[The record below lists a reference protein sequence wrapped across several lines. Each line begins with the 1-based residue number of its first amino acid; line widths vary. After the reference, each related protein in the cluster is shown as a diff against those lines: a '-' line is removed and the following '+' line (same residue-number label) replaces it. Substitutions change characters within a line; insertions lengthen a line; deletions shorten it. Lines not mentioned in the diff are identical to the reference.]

1 MPFEIEILN
10 FEELEARVEK
20 ATSWSEEVNTLL
32 STTSIRELYLTNRVK
47 FVLGK
52 PNIKGLPNMCC
63 DEYYKNLKKWMSG
76 GAGKQLVDML
86 DKDVP
91 GEIPKFLPGI
101 AGSVWFDTILTG
113 RGRTKMTRVS
123 PHNCEELEG
132 VLFIGVDPSNYDDS
146 IKSCDGCGLG
156 VSKTSLK
163 KCAKCEKVWYCS
175 KECQKNEWT
184 QHKHKCKK

>member
-1 MPFEIEILN
+1 MPSLILTL
-10 FEELEARVEK
+10 EELEARVEK

-32 STTSIRELYLTNRVK
+32 STTSIRELCLTNRVK
-47 FVLGK
+47 FLFGK
-52 PNIKGLPNMCC
+52 PNNCP
-63 DEYYKNLKKWMSG
+63 EYNKNLKKWMSG
-76 GAGKQLVDML
+76 GAGKQLLDML

-91 GEIPKFLPGI
+91 GEIPKFLPGT
-101 AGSVWFDTILTG
+101 AGSVWFDTNLTG
-113 RGRTKMTRVS
+113 RGRTKTTRVS

-132 VLFIGVDPSNYDDS
+132 VLLIRVDPSNYDDS
-146 IKSCDGCGLG
+146 IKSCDGCGFG

-175 KECQKNEWT
+175 EECQKNEWT